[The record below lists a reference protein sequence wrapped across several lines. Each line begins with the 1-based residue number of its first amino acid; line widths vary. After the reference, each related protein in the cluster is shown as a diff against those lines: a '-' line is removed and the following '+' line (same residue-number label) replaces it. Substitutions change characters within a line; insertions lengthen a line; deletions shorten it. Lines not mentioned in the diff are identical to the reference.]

1 MKKETD
7 KILRGEG
14 KILLMD
20 DEDIIRQVMGRV
32 LKHLGYE
39 VQLAKDGAEMIE
51 MYKKAKESSQPFHA
65 VIMDL
70 TISGEMGGKEA
81 IEGLI
86 KIDPKVKAIVSSG
99 YSNDPIMTDYRKYGF
114 SAAVAKPYG
123 IKELSEILHKV
134 IVGIGE

>member
-51 MYKKAKESSQPFHA
+51 MYKKAKESRQPFHA

-86 KIDPKVKAIVSSG
+86 EIDPKVKAIVSSG